1 MILANG
7 PSFLR
12 MMTMASRKFPRVAMP
27 LLMAGIFLTSMA
39 SARAQDPQSESVAD
53 AARRA
58 REEKKSSPKTSTKSS
73 KVITDDDVVKTPKPS
88 DGINVGAPAKLE
100 TQPPS
105 DASVAAVEKADQTA
119 ASGGVKKDDDPEIAQ
134 AKEQVAKVSKEL
146 DLAKRELALDQ
157 DTFYSNTDYA
167 HDKAGQT
174 KLADE
179 QQQINVKQQ
188 ELDGL
193 KAHLQ
198 DLEARKKTAGET
210 PAPAKP
216 Q

>member
-1 MILANG
+1 
-7 PSFLR
+7 
-12 MMTMASRKFPRVAMP
+12 MASRKFHRVALP
-27 LLMAGIFLTSMA
+27 LLVAGTLLACMA
-39 SARAQDPQSESVAD
+39 SARAQDPQQSDSVAD

-58 REEKKSSPKTSTKSS
+58 REEKKSSPKTSTKTS
-73 KVITDDDVVKTPKPS
+73 KVITDDNLVKAPRP
-88 DGINVGAPAKLE
+88 DEGVNVGAPAKLE

-105 DASVAAVEKADQTA
+105 EASVAAVEKADQTA
-119 ASGGVKKDDDPEIAQ
+119 ASGGVKKDDDPEIAK
-134 AKEQVAKVSKEL
+134 AKEQIAKVAKEL
-146 DLAKRELALDQ
+146 DLAQRERALDQ
-157 DTFYSNTDYA
+157 DTFYSNTDYV

-179 QQQINVKQQ
+179 QQQINAKQQ

-198 DLEARKKTAGET
+198 DLEARKKTSGET

-216 Q
+216 